1 MARTTKPAPKTSA
14 REAAVEALRGKRNGL
29 KTAEIVERV
38 LATEGVKLKGK
49 TPGATISAM
58 LAVEAAKED
67 GLFERVAPGTFRL
80 RPQRRG
86 TVGR

>member
-1 MARTTKPAPKTSA
+1 
-14 REAAVEALRGKRNGL
+14 VLRGKRSGM
-29 KTAEIVERV
+29 KTSEIIERV
-38 LATEGVKLKGK
+38 LATEGVKLGGK
-49 TPGATISAM
+49 TPGATISAI

-67 GLFERVAPGTFRL
+67 GLIERVAPGTFRL